1 MQGKQLF
8 EKVISSPHPFLFL
21 IAKDRNQVKDEILSL
36 YKEGHEDAEVS
47 LFDTKQVTVPLVKEI
62 LALALTQAIKK
73 RVFIISFYTFLDDAQ
88 NKMLKTLEESHSMIR
103 FIFVT
108 ESKQSI
114 LPTILSRAE
123 VVDLASQGGDKEK
136 NFDTKLFLSTAKT
149 LRLEIPFV
157 KMILAKKDEEDRKDK
172 ELLTQFLF
180 ELMEALPRRKE
191 GMKGRRDILE
201 FLKYTK
207 DASASGKM
215 ILGHLALSLPVVLE

>member
-21 IAKDRNQVKDEILSL
+21 IVKNRDQTKDEILSL
-36 YKEGHEDAEVS
+36 YKEGYEDTEVS
-47 LFDTKQVTVPLVKEI
+47 LFDTKQVTVPLVKEM

-88 NKMLKTLEESHSMIR
+88 NKMLKTLEESHGTIR

-123 VVDLASQGGDKEK
+123 VLDLASQEGDKEK

-172 ELLTQFLF
+172 ELLTHFLF
-180 ELMEALPRRKE
+180 ELMEALPRTKE
-191 GMKGRRDILE
+191 GMKGRHDILD

-207 DASASGKM
+207 DTSASGKM